1 MYFMHRRSA
10 ASGSI
15 TVVRPG
21 GEFVSSKSGLELVLH
36 ATGGS
41 GDRVVDALLR
51 AGDVCAAVA
60 LSVFRSGVRCTDEA
74 SASPPLS
81 DLAHNFRR
89 RGSLAYITKKKK
101 EKTVSNRFGL
111 VKNSNNSKRSS
122 REGNEKDEKNVIS
135 R

>member
-101 EKTVSNRFGL
+101 KKRRLSVTVSVLLRT
-111 VKNSNNSKRSS
+111 VTIAKEVVEKETKRT
-122 REGNEKDEKNVIS
+122 RKT
-135 R
+135 

>member
-1 MYFMHRRSA
+1 M
-10 ASGSI
+10 
-15 TVVRPG
+15 
-21 GEFVSSKSGLELVLH
+21 SSKSGLELVLH

-81 DLAHNFRR
+81 DLAHNFRL

>member
-1 MYFMHRRSA
+1 M
-10 ASGSI
+10 
-15 TVVRPG
+15 
-21 GEFVSSKSGLELVLH
+21 SSKSGLELVLH

-89 RGSLAYITKKKK
+89 RGSLAYITRKKKK
-101 EKTVSNRFGL
+101 TVSSRFGL

-122 REGNEKDEKNVIS
+122 REGNEKDEKNVIP

>member
-101 EKTVSNRFGL
+101 KRRLSVTVSVLLRT
-111 VKNSNNSKRSS
+111 VTIAKEVVEKETKRT
-122 REGNEKDEKNVIS
+122 RKT
-135 R
+135 